1 MTSKEGIPVLGFGR
15 EGGKELG
22 QEGKVEIKND
32 LKLSS
37 VILVFYLFYNW
48 FSREWLWHLSKNN
61 KVDNQ
66 HLSEICRSNFY

>member
-22 QEGKVEIKND
+22 QEGKVEIQND

-37 VILVFYLFYNW
+37 VTLVFYLFD
-48 FSREWLWHLSKNN
+48 FHA
-61 KVDNQ
+61 
-66 HLSEICRSNFY
+66 SNCDI